1 MIHAAMKIDFEDA
14 WQLRLNPEKLIT
26 GAFVGVAILSNVRPF
41 SREDARLLSSRHAG
55 GNWYSNLFSWVLKKP
70 RRISPVK
77 AKGQLGLFKV
87 PKAVEQRIGRLLSR
101 TR

>member
-1 MIHAAMKIDFEDA
+1 MAI
-14 WQLRLNPEKLIT
+14 RLNPEKLIT